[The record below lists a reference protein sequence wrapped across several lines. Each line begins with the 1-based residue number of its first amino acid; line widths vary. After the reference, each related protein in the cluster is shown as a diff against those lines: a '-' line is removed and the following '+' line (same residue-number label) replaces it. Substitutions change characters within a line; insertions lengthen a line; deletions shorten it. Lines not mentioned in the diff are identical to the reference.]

1 MFIQMNVSKQYFT
14 FYLMPTRFWELSIG
28 AILFLIE
35 RHALNSSFTV
45 VPILKLNTPLVIGL
59 CLALIFSGPFSFY
72 SLVSVA
78 CLTALII
85 MSSHLTSFGYRV
97 LTLPAVIWSGRISYS
112 LYLWHW
118 SVLVIS
124 KWTIG
129 ISWWLMPL
137 QLMLIFL
144 LASWSYH
151 YLEKPLRYRVWSVSS
166 QRTIAYATSAALS
179 VAIGLGFLA
188 GPIHT
193 NLFAGGTLPQMEAVG
208 PSSLIDQYG
217 LRDGSMWKGDKCVL
231 SDNQDVGK
239 AIHIADCTLGD
250 FSTAKR
256 RVLVLGNSFSAAFV
270 RAFDDLVLLDGYA
283 VTITSLW
290 DASVVQEIPNK
301 GWDKAND
308 YYWTEVVP
316 SLVANLRKEDW
327 VFLVNDMAQFSAK
340 TDPAE
345 VDNQLRL
352 LESGLQH
359 FSDKLKREGLRLAVL
374 HGNPFAREA
383 NCFPA
388 QALTQWFDPFHH
400 QCHFLSKEETLK
412 RRSKLDSVLVAL
424 QNKGNI
430 RLVDLFEIFCHNRIC
445 TYEANNGQMLYRD
458 ERSHPSVEA
467 ARLSAPIIRE
477 ALIASNERYFSG
489 YADANFQARPI
500 TTKGVSKN

>member
-1 MFIQMNVSKQYFT
+1 
-14 FYLMPTRFWELSIG
+14 MPFQ
-28 AILFLIE
+28 
-35 RHALNSSFTV
+35 
-45 VPILKLNTPLVIGL
+45 LV
-59 CLALIFSGPFSFY
+59 
-72 SLVSVA
+72 
-78 CLTALII
+78 
-85 MSSHLTSFGYRV
+85 
-97 LTLPAVIWSGRISYS
+97 
-112 LYLWHW
+112 
-118 SVLVIS
+118 
-124 KWTIG
+124 
-129 ISWWLMPL
+129 
-137 QLMLIFL
+137 LIFL
-144 LASWSYH
+144 LAFWSYH
-151 YLEKPLRYRVWSVSS
+151 YLEKPLRYRVWSLCP
-166 QRTIAYATSAALS
+166 QKTIAYAGSMALS
-179 VAIGLGFLA
+179 IAIGLGFLA

-193 NLFAGGTLPQMEAVG
+193 HFFTGGSVPQMEAVG
-208 PSSLIDQYG
+208 ASSLINPYSLQ
-217 LRDGSMWKGDKCVL
+217 DGSIWKGDKCVL
-231 SDNQDVGK
+231 ADNREVGK
-239 AIHIADCTLGD
+239 VIYIDDCTLGD
-250 FSTAKR
+250 FSAATR

-283 VTITSLW
+283 VTITSVW

-301 GWDKAND
+301 GWGKAND

-316 SLVANLRKEDW
+316 SLVANLRSGDW

-340 TDPAE
+340 NDPAE
-345 VDNQLRL
+345 VDYQLRL

-388 QALTQWFDPFHH
+388 QALSQWFDPFHH

-412 RRSKLDSVLVAL
+412 RRAKLDSVLVAL

-430 RLVDLFEIFCHNRIC
+430 RIIDLFEIFCHNRIC

-477 ALIASNERYFSG
+477 ALIAPNERNFSD
-489 YADANFQARPI
+489 YADAVFQGSPI